1 MPRPANLPDQASFAV
16 AANQA
21 ARLMRALSNER
32 RLMVLCELS
41 NGEATVGD
49 LAERVGLSSS
59 ALSQHLAKLRADE
72 LVRTRREAQTI
83 YYRLGD
89 PAAARVISLLADI
102 YCPPPPAGK
111 RKVT

>member
-1 MPRPANLPDQASFAV
+1 
-16 AANQA
+16 
-21 ARLMRALSNER
+21 MRALSNER

-41 NGEATVGD
+41 EGETTVGE

-59 ALSQHLAKLRADE
+59 ALSQHLAKLRADD

-89 PAAARVISLLADI
+89 PAAAQVIALLAEL
-102 YCPPPPAGK
+102 YCPPVSAGK
-111 RKVT
+111 RRVA

>member
-1 MPRPANLPDQASFAV
+1 MSRPASLLDRTAFA
-16 AANQA
+16 AAATRA

-59 ALSQHLAKLRADE
+59 ALSQHLAKLRVDE
-72 LVRTRREAQTI
+72 LVRTRRDAQTI

-89 PAAARVISLLADI
+89 PAAARVIALLADI
-102 YCPPPPAGK
+102 YCPPPTAGK
-111 RKVT
+111 RKVA

>member
-1 MPRPANLPDQASFAV
+1 
-16 AANQA
+16 
-21 ARLMRALSNER
+21 MRALSNER

-41 NGEATVGD
+41 EGEMTVGD

-59 ALSQHLAKLRADE
+59 ALSQHLAKLRADD

-89 PAAARVISLLADI
+89 PAAARVIALLAEL
-102 YCPPPPAGK
+102 YCPPASASK
-111 RKVT
+111 RRVA